1 MKDIQ
6 EVFNA
11 AQEKKK
17 ELKTLR
23 AAYKDA
29 LENTASYKKILEDS
43 KTLRAQ
49 KKQIEDG
56 VKTEMGGD
64 FIRIEELK
72 KDIAEDQVM
81 INDIALSRMM
91 KGEEVRI
98 VDGNNVAYEPIFT
111 VRFKKAGEGDAPI
124 DKGADL

>member
-1 MKDIQ
+1 M
-6 EVFNA
+6 
-11 AQEKKK
+11 QEKKK

-64 FIRIEELK
+64 FIRMEELK
-72 KDIAEDQVM
+72 KDIVENQSM
-81 INDIALSRMM
+81 INDIALSQMM
-91 KGEEVRI
+91 KGEEVHI

-124 DKGADL
+124 DKGADV